1 MVPAGPSAEVGWE
14 TRVSLDSEAVTVMG
28 SRLFNFCRKKYCKL
42 SIGTHFSLN
51 IELNLGEKI
60 MLVLKGLKRGG
71 VLF

>member
-1 MVPAGPSAEVGWE
+1 MVPAGPSAEVG
-14 TRVSLDSEAVTVMG
+14 LDSEAVTVMG
-28 SRLFNFCRKKYCKL
+28 SRLFNYCRKKSCEL

-60 MLVLKGLKRGG
+60 MLVLKVLKRGG